1 MNKNLKKV
9 VFALVVVLL
18 VGVTGFAITNGKF
31 ERLEGYMYSLADS
44 NISTATPSDATP
56 SNADLDVATPSDAT
70 PSDATSSDADSEE
83 VMGTDIEEE
92 KVSFLEKG
100 NMYGII
106 IGASILAIVAVGA
119 IIVIAK
125 KKNKK

>member
-1 MNKNLKKV
+1 
-9 VFALVVVLL
+9 
-18 VGVTGFAITNGKF
+18 
-31 ERLEGYMYSLADS
+31 MYSLADS

-70 PSDATSSDADSEE
+70 PSDADSEE
-83 VMGTDIEEE
+83 VMGTELEEE